1 MPSPEGLVAGSVG
14 YRAPRDGLEAVVAE
28 LWGDLLGVSRIG
40 LDDEFFALGG
50 HSLLATR
57 LVSRL
62 GAVAG
67 VSIGVREVFE
77 HPTLAGLSAR
87 IAALRGL
94 GSSVSVPAVVAVSR
108 WCPAIVVCA
117 VAAWFLDRLTGS
129 AASGEAGWSR
139 YHMAQALRLRGVLD
153 VAALAGA
160 VTGLVERH
168 EVLRTRLV
176 EGASGPEQ
184 RIDAAAAVAV
194 SRWRAGS
201 VLAAEDLARILP
213 AGGSICSQDWPLRV
227 GVIELGPE
235 DHVVVLVL
243 HHIAGDGW
251 LVGILA
257 RELAS
262 LYGGLVSGQA
272 ARLPGLPVQYG
283 RLRGVAA
290 RLAGERGRGAGVGV
304 LALGVGGGTGCVAS
318 AVGSG
323 AAVGVAPSR
332 RGDRGWL

>member
-1 MPSPEGLVAGSVG
+1 M
-14 YRAPRDGLEAVVAE
+14 
-28 LWGDLLGVSRIG
+28 
-40 LDDEFFALGG
+40 DDEFFALGG

-62 GAVAG
+62 GAVVG

-108 WCPAIVVCA
+108 SGVLPLSYAQSRL
-117 VAAWFLDRLTGS
+117 WFLDRLTGS

-201 VLAAEDLARILP
+201 VLAAEDLARDF
-213 AGGSICSQDWPLRV
+213 AGRRFDLSQDWPLRV

-235 DHVVVLVL
+235 DHVVVLVCTTSPGT
-243 HHIAGDGW
+243 AGRWDFGAG
-251 LVGILA
+251 VGVA
-257 RELAS
+257 VRR
-262 LYGGLVSGQA
+262 LVSGQA
-272 ARLPGLPVQYG
+272 ARLPGLPVQYADYAVWQ
-283 RLRGVAA
+283 RDWLASGVAA
-290 RLAGERGRGAGVGV
+290 RELGYWQAALARAPAVLRLPWDRARPLVSRHRGGSSR
-304 LALGVGGGTGCVAS
+304 LALT
-318 AVGSG
+318 
-323 AAVGVAPSR
+323 R
-332 RGDRGWL
+332 RWCRG